1 MLILLGVMN
10 NRIMRLIVFFDLP
23 TLTKQDIREYTKFRT
38 FLLKNGFLMMQKSVY
53 NRLLLNNN
61 SSKLLKEQ
69 IIKNLPSSSGIIQL
83 MQITE
88 KQFSDIEYL
97 AGNSKSKVLATTERV
112 VQI

>member
-53 NRLLLNNN
+53 SRLLLNNN

-88 KQFSDIEYL
+88 KQFYDIEYL

>member
-1 MLILLGVMN
+1 
-10 NRIMRLIVFFDLP
+10 
-23 TLTKQDIREYTKFRT
+23 
-38 FLLKNGFLMMQKSVY
+38 MMQKSVY
-53 NRLLLNNN
+53 SRLLLNNN